1 MKQQAV
7 GVTKMKITEG
17 WKENKPYKVYEF
29 ETFEACAE
37 FWMVEFLFNEDYKTK
52 VIGKEIIAW
61 ELKEA

>member
-1 MKQQAV
+1 
-7 GVTKMKITEG
+7 MKITEG

-37 FWMVEFLFNEDYKTK
+37 FWMVEFLFNQGYKTK

-61 ELKEA
+61 EIEEA